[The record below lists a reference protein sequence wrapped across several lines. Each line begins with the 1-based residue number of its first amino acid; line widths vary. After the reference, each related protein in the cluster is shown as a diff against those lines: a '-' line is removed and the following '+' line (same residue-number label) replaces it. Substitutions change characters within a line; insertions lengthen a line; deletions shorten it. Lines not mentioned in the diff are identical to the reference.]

1 MLMTQSDKRPKL
13 FYGWWTVFTG
23 SFLSLWGFGFYYIGM
38 SALFKPIAADLGLT
52 RAVTSVA
59 ASIGRFQGGF
69 ESLIVGWLTDK
80 FGPRGVI
87 TSGVCLIGLGLILMN
102 FIDSLWAYY
111 LVWGVIT
118 GSGINIALAL
128 PLDKAISNWFVKKR
142 GLALSIRWTFTGL
155 ATMVVLPLIT
165 YLITVVGWRMTC
177 VIGGIV
183 MLVVGLPMTLAFIKK
198 ERPEF
203 YGLMPDGAAAD
214 ETVADT
220 EQMIQKGVEY
230 AAEVREIEFTVRQ
243 ALRTPAYWLLTIA
256 NSAYGMIVP
265 VIMLHS
271 IPLLTDMGIPPMK
284 AALMMGMM
292 SMVSIPVR
300 LLAGFVA
307 DKVKINQMRF
317 LLGLSYF
324 LQAAGIAVFLIYQTI
339 TMAYLFFLLYYLGM
353 SIALTMYGALR
364 GRYFGR
370 KSIGSIG
377 GMSAVILTPFA
388 VASPIY
394 AGYVYDTTGFYTNA
408 FAVFAVLLV
417 IASVIISFTKPPK
430 PPEDTGDVGQIL

>member
-1 MLMTQSDKRPKL
+1 MSVKEQRPK
-13 FYGWWTVFTG
+13 FFFGWWTVITG

-69 ESLIVGWLTDK
+69 ESMIVGWLTDK
-80 FGPRGVI
+80 FGPRWVI
-87 TSGVCLIGLGLILMN
+87 TSGVCLISLGLILMQ
-102 FIDSLWAYY
+102 FINSLWAYY

-118 GSGINIALAL
+118 GSGINIALSI

-142 GLALSIRWTFTGL
+142 GLALSVRWTFTGL
-155 ATMVVLPLIT
+155 ATMLVLPLIT
-165 YLITVVGWRMTC
+165 YLVSIVGWRMTC
-177 VIGGIV
+177 VFGGSV
-183 MLVVGLPMTLAFIKK
+183 MLVIGLPMTLAFIRR

-203 YGLMPDGAAAD
+203 YGLLPDGAVSAESGDSQA
-214 ETVADT
+214 
-220 EQMIQKGVEY
+220 QMIQKGVEY
-230 AAEVREIEFTVRQ
+230 AAEVSEIEFTARQ
-243 ALRTPAYWLLTIA
+243 ALRTRAYWMLTIA

-284 AALMMGMM
+284 AALMMGLM

-300 LLAGFVA
+300 LLSGFVA
-307 DKVKINQMRF
+307 DKVKIYQMRF

-324 LQAAGIAVFLIYQTI
+324 LQAAGIAVFLYFQTI
-339 TMAYLFFLLYYLGM
+339 FMAYIFFLLYYLGM

-388 VASPIY
+388 VAAPIY
-394 AGYVYDTTGFYTNA
+394 AGYVYDTTGLYNDA
-408 FAVFAVLLV
+408 FKFFAVLLM

-430 PPEDTGDVGQIL
+430 PPAEVSDVSSFV